1 MRKEI
6 LLSFFS
12 DVQFHLIGY
21 GGENQWPSHVTVG
34 GKLTFKNKAPKIKF
48 SSEPED
54 SLRGLEYLPGLYK
67 GYIALFEDILYDL
80 KLAVGQDLRA
90 QTFTEAYFYPFRA
103 NALKSIIVANSKPCE
118 VGRFFLVS
126 RKLTKNIGAL
136 AIIYKRKFVILE
148 IIVITSTLV
157 YKFTIVYLYLL
168 FYHN

>member
-1 MRKEI
+1 MNNNWRWWLQSAIAFISIGCLVKNNRRNI
-6 LLSFFS
+6 CVKKFFYLIISFFS

-126 RKLTKNIGAL
+126 RKLTKIL
-136 AIIYKRKFVILE
+136 AIIYK
-148 IIVITSTLV
+148 
-157 YKFTIVYLYLL
+157 
-168 FYHN
+168 